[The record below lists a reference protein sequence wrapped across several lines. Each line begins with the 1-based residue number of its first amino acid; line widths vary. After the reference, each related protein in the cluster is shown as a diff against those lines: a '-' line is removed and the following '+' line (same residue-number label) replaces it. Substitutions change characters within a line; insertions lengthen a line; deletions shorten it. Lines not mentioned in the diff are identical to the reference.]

1 MSRKNDVWATAS
13 QDYDSL
19 LFGTPILIRNM
30 TVSGKRKMPKRREY
44 ITVVPE
50 IVALDKIL
58 SEMKLTREQ
67 LVDLAILVGTDFN
80 PGVKG
85 IGAKTAKKL
94 LLKHETLEKVM
105 KEREIE
111 VENYQ
116 EIRDIFLSPD
126 VTDDYKIEMGKLR
139 DDRIIE
145 LLVEDYGFSESRVN
159 SALKKVLDRKK
170 EEGQMSLDK
179 WF

>member
-1 MSRKNDVWATAS
+1 
-13 QDYDSL
+13 
-19 LFGTPILIRNM
+19 M

-44 ITVVPE
+44 VVVVPE
-50 IVALDKIL
+50 VVDLDETL
-58 SEMKLTREQ
+58 SEIELSREQ

-94 LLKHETLEKVM
+94 LIKHGSLENVM
-105 KEREIE
+105 KEKEIE
-111 VENYQ
+111 IENFQ

-126 VTDDYKIEMGKLR
+126 ITDNYEIELGKLQ
-139 DDRIIE
+139 DDKIVE
-145 LLVEDYGFSESRVN
+145 LLVEDYGFSENRVN
-159 SALKKVLDRKK
+159 SALKKVIDRKK

-179 WF
+179 WS